1 MLNMLIVDD
10 NMIYVKMLISTI
22 LKREENIKLIDIAN
36 NGEEALKILKESPVD
51 IILLDLIM
59 PKLDGRKLLNILE
72 NTNSFKLRQSVIVI
86 TGDSSAIGEVTS
98 KTIVYDYLIK
108 PFSTDLL
115 MKKINNLVKEKNVI
129 QKDVNL
135 DKKILNELLKL
146 WYNKTHLGT
155 NYIKDCIKI
164 DLIKYHGEA
173 ENITKQ
179 IYPILSAKY
188 KKPIF
193 SIKNNIIKATDYM
206 YNEGEMNKTMQYFKF
221 DFDCKPTPKTVIKT
235 VLENVK

>member
-1 MLNMLIVDD
+1 MLNMLIIDD
-10 NMIYVKMLISTI
+10 NMTYVKMLISTI
-22 LKREENIKLIDIAN
+22 LKKEENMKLIDIAN
-36 NGEEALKILKESPVD
+36 NGEEALKILEESPVD

-59 PKLDGRKLLNILE
+59 PKLDGKKFLEILE
-72 NTNSFKLRQSVIVI
+72 KKKDNRFSQSIIVI
-86 TGDSSAIGEVTS
+86 TGDSSAIWEVTR
-98 KTIVYDYLIK
+98 KREVYTCLVK
-108 PFSTDLL
+108 PFPADTLL
-115 MKKINNLVKEKNVI
+115 EKIHNLVKEKTLMQSNAE
-129 QKDVNL
+129 L
-135 DKKILNELLKL
+135 DDKILSELVKL
-146 WYNKTHLGT
+146 GYNKMHLGT
-155 NYIKDCIKI
+155 KYIKDCIKL
-164 DLIKYHGEA
+164 DLIKYHGDA

-206 YNEGEMNKTMQYFKF
+206 YNESEMNKTMQYFKF

>member
-146 WYNKTHLGT
+146 GYNKTHLGT

-221 DFDCKPTPKTVIKT
+221 DFDCKPTLKTVIKT

>member
-146 WYNKTHLGT
+146 GYNKTHLET

>member
-98 KTIVYDYLIK
+98 KNNCLRLFNKTFFYR
-108 PFSTDLL
+108 PFD
-115 MKKINNLVKEKNVI
+115 EKN
-129 QKDVNL
+129 
-135 DKKILNELLKL
+135 
-146 WYNKTHLGT
+146 
-155 NYIKDCIKI
+155 
-164 DLIKYHGEA
+164 
-173 ENITKQ
+173 
-179 IYPILSAKY
+179 
-188 KKPIF
+188 
-193 SIKNNIIKATDYM
+193 
-206 YNEGEMNKTMQYFKF
+206 
-221 DFDCKPTPKTVIKT
+221 
-235 VLENVK
+235 